1 MPLSDEALDVLAS
14 AKDVAKRYYQLTG
27 KPLGITGE
35 IAEMEAARLLSLELA
50 PPRQSGWDASR
61 LREDGSMEHL
71 QIKGRWM
78 MNGYRSAARVGA
90 IDFDSEFDAVLLV
103 LLDENLSPSEILR
116 ADRPN
121 VVKALTDPGSRSRNL
136 RGQMSISKFRQI
148 STRVWPVHSTVPHVP
163 FDWQDEAITAAL
175 SSADRLIELC
185 GPKRKG
191 GALDRRE
198 DMLEALIAEIVGQTG
213 TVSTR
218 KRIATT
224 LRVHAAPFPGNTQ
237 PDIVVETPHGVHICE
252 VKVSRRDDAR
262 FECVFE
268 SKPFI
273 DYLAPHHDGAA
284 PWEVEQD
291 LLKLQRMY
299 ALSDRVSSCRL
310 MILDG
315 YAGSGRSWTNAFSS
329 EENFRS
335 VMRTDMIRHQAAAF
349 VRNVRIHQIH
359 AGDSSPRLIVCEI
372 PRPSRR
378 E

>member
-1 MPLSDEALDVLAS
+1 MPLSDEVLDVLAS

-35 IAEMEAARLLSLELA
+35 IAEMEAARLLGLELA

-61 LREDGSMEHL
+61 LEEDGSMERL

-90 IDFDSEFDAVLLV
+90 IDFNSEFDAVLLV

-116 ADRPN
+116 ADRAK
-121 VVKALTDPGSRSRNL
+121 VVMALTEPGSRSRNL

-148 STRVWPVHSTVPHVP
+148 STRVWPVHSTAQHVP
-163 FDWQDEAITAAL
+163 FDWQDEAIKAAL
-175 SSADRLIELC
+175 GRADRLIDLC

-191 GALDRRE
+191 GAFDRRE
-198 DMLEALIAEIVGQTG
+198 DMLEALIAEIVRQAGS
-213 TVSTR
+213 VSTR

-224 LRVHAAPFPGNTQ
+224 LRVHDAPFPGNTQ
-237 PDIVVETPHGVHICE
+237 PDVVVETPHGVHICE
-252 VKVSRRDDAR
+252 IKVSRRDDAR

-315 YAGSGRSWTNAFSS
+315 YAGSGRSWTKVFSAA
-329 EENFRS
+329 ETFQS
-335 VMRTDMIRHQAAAF
+335 VMRTEMVKKQAAVF
-349 VRNVRIHQIH
+349 VSNVSIHQIH
-359 AGDSSPRLIVCEI
+359 AGESSARLIVCEI
-372 PRPSRR
+372 PRPN
-378 E
+378 